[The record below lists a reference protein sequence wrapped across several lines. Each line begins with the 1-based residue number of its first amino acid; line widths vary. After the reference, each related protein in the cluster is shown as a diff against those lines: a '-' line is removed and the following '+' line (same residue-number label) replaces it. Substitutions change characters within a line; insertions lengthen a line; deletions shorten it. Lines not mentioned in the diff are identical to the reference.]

1 MWPVTYPENTGPRH
15 VPVSLEPSERTEAST
30 VADPKMVHV
39 DMYGN
44 EVSENDPAS
53 QSKHLPA
60 ELKALKKGGFFPKQG
75 DDPVVDAAA
84 DAAEAESEGTPV
96 MNSGVRAQNADE
108 DADADEEPQAKGTRG
123 TKK

>member
-1 MWPVTYPENTGPRH
+1 
-15 VPVSLEPSERTEAST
+15 
-30 VADPKMVHV
+30 
-39 DMYGN
+39 MYGN

-75 DDPVVDAAA
+75 DDPEADAAA
-84 DAAEAESEGTPV
+84 EAAEAASEGTPV
-96 MNSGVRAQNADE
+96 MNSGVRAQNADA
-108 DADADEEPQAKGTRG
+108 DADAEEESQAKGARG

>member
-1 MWPVTYPENTGPRH
+1 
-15 VPVSLEPSERTEAST
+15 
-30 VADPKMVHV
+30 MVHV

-60 ELKALKKGGFFPKQG
+60 ELKALRKGGFFPKQG
-75 DDPVVDAAA
+75 DDPETDAAA
-84 DAAEAESEGTPV
+84 EAAEAESEGTPV
-96 MNSGVRAQNADE
+96 MNSGIRAQNADE
-108 DADADEEPQAKGTRG
+108 DADEEPQAKGTRG